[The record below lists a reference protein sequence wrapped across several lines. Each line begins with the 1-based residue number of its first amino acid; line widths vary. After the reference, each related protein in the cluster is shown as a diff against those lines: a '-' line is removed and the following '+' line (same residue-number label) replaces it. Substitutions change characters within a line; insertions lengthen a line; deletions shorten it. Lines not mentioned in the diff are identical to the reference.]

1 MHKKNTQ
8 LSETNEDLLRKQIQL
23 EREVISFRAQVMDLK
38 QKPSE
43 VLVPLSAKSAVEHDP
58 KGQPFTNT
66 EEEHAE
72 ELIVISP

>member
-1 MHKKNTQ
+1 MKICFVNK
-8 LSETNEDLLRKQIQL
+8 LSGEL
-23 EREVISFRAQVMDLK
+23 EREVISFREQVMDLK

-58 KGQPFTNT
+58 KRQPFTNT

-72 ELIVISP
+72 ELIVIYP